1 MVEQKKGK
9 KQNMAKKKHK
19 KKTGIKKRQNK
30 IAKKSNLE
38 SNIKYQQLTTKTKD
52 ILNQLDFTTE
62 NMEFTEPPDGVKMSE
77 VILKLADP
85 LLKKYGSDVIQMKT
99 IISLTIIVWNKMMF
113 PEDKQE
119 KLQDKII
126 DHMTAIT
133 GDAEDVGMI
142 VYLND
147 LITERKK
154 KCFPDLKKLII
165 SYDLSVSGDNISVN
179 ITSAPVEP
187 KTKS

>member
-1 MVEQKKGK
+1 MT
-9 KQNMAKKKHK
+9 KKKRK
-19 KKTGIKKRQNK
+19 KKTGIKKRQDK
-30 IAKKSNLE
+30 IAKKRNLRE
-38 SNIKYQQLTTKTKD
+38 SDIKYQQLTTKTKGMF
-52 ILNQLDFTTE
+52 NQLGLSVE
-62 NMEFTEPPDGVKMSE
+62 NTKFTEPPDGVKMSE

-85 LLKKYGSDVIQMKT
+85 LLKKYGDDVNRMKT
-99 IISLTIIVWNKMMF
+99 IISLTIIVWNNMMF

-119 KLQDKII
+119 KLQDEII
-126 DHMTAIT
+126 DHLTAIN

-154 KCFPDLKKLII
+154 KYFPDLKKIII

-179 ITSAPVEP
+179 ITSAPVSP
-187 KTKS
+187 KTKA